1 MHKVIF
7 ARVRIVSAICLDACV
22 QLRSKVYIPIEG
34 VAAGPD
40 GKFVV
45 SDENKA
51 FDLLQAV
58 DKDFLRDDSKQTLLL
73 GGPAGSGKST
83 FIRELELFIETD
95 YAEWRAKAGVEVVLI
110 KVNLP
115 TLRNPLSDLFREAAV
130 RIGLR
135 EAQIHDLVD
144 LVHAGKVE
152 LIFMLVRL
160 HCAPSLRAALVS
172 RTQLHFAVQLCAHCT
187 AGRI

>member
-1 MHKVIF
+1 MHEVNLPECCLIC
-7 ARVRIVSAICLDACV
+7 VICLDASG

-83 FIRELELFIETD
+83 FIRELELSIETD
-95 YAEWRAKAGVEVVLI
+95 YAKWRAEAGVEVVLI

-115 TLRNPLSDLFREAAV
+115 TLRNPLSDLFREATL

-144 LVHAGKVE
+144 LVHTGKVE
-152 LIFMLVRL
+152 LIFMLVRQLAL
-160 HCAPSLRAALVS
+160 HCCVPCS
-172 RTQLHFAVQLCAHCT
+172 RQGGLHLT
-187 AGRI
+187 

>member
-1 MHKVIF
+1 MHEASF
-7 ARVRIVSAICLDACV
+7 ARVRLISAICLDACV

-34 VAAGPD
+34 VKAGPD
-40 GKFVV
+40 GRFVV

-58 DKDFLRDDSKQTLLL
+58 DEDFLRDDSKQTLLL

-95 YAEWRAKAGVEVVLI
+95 YAEWRANAGVEVVLI
-110 KVNLP
+110 RVNLP

-135 EAQIHDLVD
+135 EAQIH
-144 LVHAGKVE
+144 E
-152 LIFMLVRL
+152 LGRQVQ
-160 HCAPSLRAALVS
+160 ALG
-172 RTQLHFAVQLCAHCT
+172 LNMFGPPLMAVF
-187 AGRI
+187 